1 MTSRLLYIF
10 IYSQNLKIS
19 KVAYANGMVISTC
32 KHCRSLHLIAD
43 NEGKMDM
50 KQYGKKIEDYLR
62 GKGEN
67 IQKMSITPQD
77 LENNY
82 LVDKDGVISLVPKI
96 GGQVLNSFIILFRY
110 FDICL
115 ILMFPASC

>member
-1 MTSRLLYIF
+1 MISLFVCCIIF
-10 IYSQNLKIS
+10 ICTQFFKIS
-19 KVAYANGMVISTC
+19 KVAYANGMVVSTC
-32 KHCRSLHLIAD
+32 KHCRNLHLIAD

-62 GKGEN
+62 EKGEN

-82 LVDKDGVISLVPKI
+82 LVDKDGVISLVPKV
-96 GGQVLNSFIILFRY
+96 GGQVLILNHYILIFVY
-110 FDICL
+110 F
-115 ILMFPASC
+115 S